1 VVIGTRLVQ
10 RWRTT
15 RNGGL
20 HEHNPP
26 NHMESSALSDGGNI
40 SPLQERPCASFYLAL
55 GGSERSFAPRHM
67 VSKPRIAFGSR
78 AHMIRLDNISKQNG
92 HQILFIEASAALLK
106 GEKVGLVGPNGSGK
120 TTLFRMIT
128 GQELTDEGQVS
139 ADRGVSIGYFS
150 QDVGEMSGH
159 SAVTE
164 VMNGAGPVSAV
175 ATELK
180 ELEAAMGDPDR
191 AGDMEAII
199 ERYGEVQARFEE
211 LDGYALEGRAREVLA
226 GLSFSQEMMDGDV
239 GALSGGWK
247 MRVALGRIL
256 LMRPDAMLLDEP
268 SNHLDLESL
277 IWLEQFLTGYE
288 GALLM
293 TSHDREFMNR
303 IVGKVIE
310 IDGGALTSYSGNYA
324 FYEQQRALSEKQQQA
339 QFERQQAML
348 AKEINFIERFKARA
362 SHAAQVQSRVKKLEK
377 IERVEPP
384 KRRQTV
390 SFDFLPAPRSGDDVV
405 SLKNVHKGYGNRSIY
420 QGLDFVVSRKERW
433 CVMGINGAGK
443 STLLKLVAG
452 AAEPD
457 DGMVA
462 LGGSVKMGYF
472 AQHAMDLLDGER
484 TVFQSLEDAFPQAGQ
499 GSLRALAG
507 CFGFSGDD
515 VEKKCRVLSGGEKA
529 RLVMAKMLFDP
540 PNFLVLDEPTN
551 HLDMATKQMLI
562 TALSQYEGTMLFVS
576 HDRHFL
582 AALSNRVLELTPQG
596 IHRYGGG
603 YTEYVARTGQEAP
616 GLRS

>member
-1 VVIGTRLVQ
+1 
-10 RWRTT
+10 
-15 RNGGL
+15 
-20 HEHNPP
+20 
-26 NHMESSALSDGGNI
+26 
-40 SPLQERPCASFYLAL
+40 
-55 GGSERSFAPRHM
+55 
-67 VSKPRIAFGSR
+67 
-78 AHMIRLDNISKQNG
+78 MIRLDNISKQNG
-92 HQILFIEASAALLK
+92 HQILFIEASAALQR
-106 GEKVGLVGPNGSGK
+106 GEKIGLVGPNGSGK

-128 GQELTDEGQVS
+128 GEELPDEGQV
-139 ADRGVSIGYFS
+139 AVDRGVTIGYFS
-150 QDVGEMSGH
+150 QDVGEMSGR
-159 SAVTE
+159 SAVAE
-164 VMNGAGPVSAV
+164 VMDGAGPVSTV
-175 ATELK
+175 AAELG
-180 ELEAAMGDPDR
+180 ELEAAMGDTAR
-191 AGDMEAII
+191 SDMDEII
-199 ERYGEVQARFEE
+199 ARYGEVQARFEE

-239 GALSGGWK
+239 GSLSGGWK
-247 MRVALGRIL
+247 MRVALARIL
-256 LMRPDAMLLDEP
+256 LMRPDAMMLDEP

-277 IWLEQFLTGYE
+277 IWLEQFLKGYE

-303 IVGKVIE
+303 IVTKVLE
-310 IDGGALTSYSGNYA
+310 IDGGELTAYSGNYE
-324 FYEQQRALSEKQQQA
+324 FYEQQRALAEKQQQA

-362 SHAAQVQSRVKKLEK
+362 SHAAQVQSRVKKLDK

-384 KRRQTV
+384 RRRQTV
-390 SFDFLPAPRSGDDVV
+390 QFDFLPAPRSGEDVV

-420 QGLDFVVSRKERW
+420 QGLDFQVRRRERW

-452 AAEPD
+452 STEPD
-457 DGMVA
+457 GGSVA

-472 AQHAMDLLDGER
+472 AQHAMDLIDGEH
-484 TVFQSLEDAFPQAGQ
+484 TVFQSLEDSFPQAGQ

-551 HLDMATKQMLI
+551 HLDIATKEMLI
-562 TALSQYEGTMLFVS
+562 TALSEYEGTMLFVS

-582 AALSNRVLELTPQG
+582 AALSNRVLELTPEG
-596 IHRYGGG
+596 IHQYGGG
-603 YTEYVARTGQEAP
+603 YTEYVARTGHEAP